1 MNKIRLTLLFTMIF
15 VVGILFSQTVGVAFK
30 DPSQNTLNLVRQEDP
45 DFPYPTPTSYED
57 RWMVQLYKSVDDV
70 IDPLGPDGLPT
81 GDDIIS
87 HPASP
92 ADGILYLLFGP
103 TGGLNI
109 SGYTITPSTG
119 YYDTQQGDKVY
130 LRLFN
135 AKLLT
140 NATKYIV
147 FNGLYTIP
155 TTNSTPGIYAAPING
170 WSDWITIAP
179 APTTHII
186 SGAITSQWDLSEVA
200 ISATDI
206 LPADITYAAG
216 AYTVTV
222 PDGWDGVITPA
233 KAGYIFEPASR
244 TYTDVTADTPNQDF
258 VMKTVVV
265 PGVPTNLAPNDI
277 TLTYTEPTAVTL
289 SWVAPADVNVD
300 SYKLIWNNG
309 EVQNIGNVLNWTTP
323 ALDAGTYTWKVCA
336 VNNTPTKNYTPVRVQ
351 INGRSTA
358 GTNNP
363 KADGAWA
370 EASFTVAIAP
380 AEYNVNITSNP
391 TGVAIYVDGTNS
403 GEFTPHTFIMAAG
416 TSAVY
421 TVVLDH
427 YTWVPA
433 DFAVTNIASDLSC
446 EFLGTQV
453 PYDIPADEP
462 TVLPPDIPIPTEVTL
477 QILIETVGTGGA
489 YIDPIP
495 LGDLPTWVNPAFT
508 PTVYFTMDLIGLGPW
523 TITFT
528 TSTSCW
534 VAYYLGGNWHTVQST
549 PVGTDFI
556 VTFTIDTPPKDIS
569 DIPVVLGD
577 SDPTLPVELSTFAA
591 TITAENYVN
600 ICWITQSETGMTGFN
615 VYRNVNNN
623 NLSSAHKIN
632 PNLID
637 ATNTSSTQIYNLI
650 DKEVE
655 NGNTYYYWLECVDRS
670 HNSTFHETSPVYLDY
685 ITPPILPEY
694 TTMRNA
700 YPNPFR
706 AGSGTTIEVDV
717 KAGDNGTVTVYNILG
732 QVVKTFPV
740 AEGINNLTWN
750 ARDSK
755 GNLCGNGIYFY
766 KLSTKTINQTKKMVI
781 IK

>member
-1 MNKIRLTLLFTMIF
+1 MKKTIILTIVCMF
-15 VVGILFSQTVGVAFK
+15 VVALLSASNPRAYTQK
-30 DPSQNTLNLVRQEDP
+30 
-45 DFPYPTPTSYED
+45 
-57 RWMVQLYKSVDDV
+57 V
-70 IDPLGPDGLPT
+70 IDPNSVLPNQQFPDVTCTSTQTAPGYSVVAYITTRPT
-81 GDDIIS
+81 EIIS
-87 HPASP
+87 TATHAPLQ
-92 ADGILYLLFGP
+92 IRLYRFGNGTTMP
-103 TGGLNI
+103 
-109 SGYTITPSTG
+109 
-119 YYDTQQGDKVY
+119 YDTRVFVQFGSFLTQWQGGDVVHISV
-130 LRLFN
+130 
-135 AKLLT
+135 T
-140 NATKYIV
+140 NNNVTPAMTDFWEI
-147 FNGLYTIP
+147 TIP
-155 TTNSTPGIYAAPING
+155 DNSGAALTVTTPVVLNLWPVAQN
-170 WSDWITIAP
+170 
-179 APTTHII
+179 HII
-186 SGAITSQWDLSEVA
+186 SGSITSQWDLTGVT

-206 LPADITYAAG
+206 DPANITYDAG

-233 KAGYIFEPASR
+233 KDGYIFEPASR

-258 VMKTVVV
+258 VMKTIVV

-534 VAYYLGGNWHTVQST
+534 VAYYLGGNWHTVQSMLS
-549 PVGTDFI
+549 GTDFI

>member
-1 MNKIRLTLLFTMIF
+1 MNKKILLLLVLAVICVGLMAQRVYTQKVVAADPNANIYNIVTNTSSTTSPLYIIEADILETTGEVLTSEPGNPNGHLSMPVGTIRINRLSTY
-15 VVGILFSQTVGVAFK
+15 VVTSLQLASFPTPFQVGQTVQMKVIERATGDFTTWQIVIPSGGAAITIF
-30 DPSQNTLNLVRQEDP
+30 DP
-45 DFPYPTPTSYED
+45 
-57 RWMVQLYKSVDDV
+57 VQLVP
-70 IDPLGPDGLPT
+70 PLPVT
-81 GDDIIS
+81 
-87 HPASP
+87 
-92 ADGILYLLFGP
+92 
-103 TGGLNI
+103 
-109 SGYTITPSTG
+109 
-119 YYDTQQGDKVY
+119 
-130 LRLFN
+130 
-135 AKLLT
+135 
-140 NATKYIV
+140 
-147 FNGLYTIP
+147 
-155 TTNSTPGIYAAPING
+155 
-170 WSDWITIAP
+170 
-179 APTTHII
+179 PTTHII
-186 SGAITSQWDLSEVA
+186 SGMITSQWPLNDVT
-200 ISATDI
+200 INATGIDA
-206 LPADITYAAG
+206 ADITYAAG

>member
-1 MNKIRLTLLFTMIF
+1 MKKILVLSMLLMVALSSLSAQTTSRPVYQKLIFDPTSSQDILNYVTNTGTTHSPHYILRALHIETGEERGTETYAADVMKIAKIGTTSQYVAASFNQSIWPTAWAVGSHLKIRIWCTDATTNP
-15 VVGILFSQTVGVAFK
+15 SGV
-30 DPSQNTLNLVRQEDP
+30 E
-45 DFPYPTPTSYED
+45 PYPQYEYAEKTIEVPAGTSGIVMTAAGQEMIVPPYPI
-57 RWMVQLYKSVDDV
+57 VQV
-70 IDPLGPDGLPT
+70 
-81 GDDIIS
+81 
-87 HPASP
+87 
-92 ADGILYLLFGP
+92 
-103 TGGLNI
+103 N
-109 SGYTITPSTG
+109 
-119 YYDTQQGDKVY
+119 
-130 LRLFN
+130 
-135 AKLLT
+135 
-140 NATKYIV
+140 
-147 FNGLYTIP
+147 
-155 TTNSTPGIYAAPING
+155 
-170 WSDWITIAP
+170 
-179 APTTHII
+179 HII
-186 SGAITSQWDLSEVA
+186 SGMITSQWDLTGVT

-206 LPADITYAAG
+206 DPANITYDAG

-222 PDGWDGVITPA
+222 PDGWDGTITPA
-233 KAGYIFEPASR
+233 KDGYIFEPASR

-416 TSAVY
+416 ASAVY

-427 YTWVPA
+427 YTWVPV

-462 TVLPPDIPIPTEVTL
+462 TVLPPDIPIPPEVTL

-495 LGDLPTWVNPAFT
+495 LGDLPEWVNPAFT

-556 VTFTIDTPPKDIS
+556 VTFTIDNPPKDIS

>member
-1 MNKIRLTLLFTMIF
+1 
-15 VVGILFSQTVGVAFK
+15 
-30 DPSQNTLNLVRQEDP
+30 
-45 DFPYPTPTSYED
+45 
-57 RWMVQLYKSVDDV
+57 
-70 IDPLGPDGLPT
+70 
-81 GDDIIS
+81 
-87 HPASP
+87 
-92 ADGILYLLFGP
+92 
-103 TGGLNI
+103 
-109 SGYTITPSTG
+109 
-119 YYDTQQGDKVY
+119 
-130 LRLFN
+130 
-135 AKLLT
+135 
-140 NATKYIV
+140 
-147 FNGLYTIP
+147 
-155 TTNSTPGIYAAPING
+155 
-170 WSDWITIAP
+170 
-179 APTTHII
+179 
-186 SGAITSQWDLSEVA
+186 
-200 ISATDI
+200 
-206 LPADITYAAG
+206 
-216 AYTVTV
+216 
-222 PDGWDGVITPA
+222 
-233 KAGYIFEPASR
+233 
-244 TYTDVTADTPNQDF
+244 QDF
-258 VMKTVVV
+258 VMKTIVV
-265 PGVPTNLAPNDI
+265 PGVPTNLATNDI

-427 YTWVPA
+427 YTWVPV

-446 EFLGTQV
+446 EFLGTQLA
-453 PYDIPADEP
+453 YDIPADEP
-462 TVLPPDIPIPTEVTL
+462 TELPPDIPIPPEVTL
-477 QILIETVGTGGA
+477 QILIETVGAGGA
-489 YIDPIP
+489 YIDPIL
-495 LGDLPTWVNPAFT
+495 LGDLPEWVNPAFT

-534 VAYYLGGNWHTVQST
+534 VAYYLGGNWHTVQSMLS
-549 PVGTDFI
+549 GTDFI